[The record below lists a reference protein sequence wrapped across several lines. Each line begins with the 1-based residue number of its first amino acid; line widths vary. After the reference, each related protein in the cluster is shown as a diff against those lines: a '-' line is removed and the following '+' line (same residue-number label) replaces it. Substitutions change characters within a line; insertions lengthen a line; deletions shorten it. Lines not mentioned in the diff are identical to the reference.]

1 MCRVSTLPVR
11 YDLRWESGILV
22 WVGAVEVERE
32 KRRKSA
38 IQGAKADGY
47 WKRKPLIAV
56 RFWKGHSHA
65 RWGGE
70 RRHGGRGR

>member
-1 MCRVSTLPVR
+1 MSTLPVR
-11 YDLRWESGILV
+11 YNLRWESGILV
-22 WVGAVEVERE
+22 LVGAVEVERE
-32 KRRKSA
+32 KWRKSTLRK
-38 IQGAKADGY
+38 GAKADGY

-70 RRHGGRGR
+70 RRHEGRGR